1 VYNWWNRFVRILIL
15 LIDSHA
21 AGDHPSI
28 DAQFLDRYDTFYLTR
43 APGVQIPGGRPVFPE
58 VPRIV
63 PEDVLSQHGLSQG
76 ERQVLDAKSGLV
88 VVAWGR
94 T

>member
-1 VYNWWNRFVRILIL
+1 MTVLGAPN
-15 LIDSHA
+15 
-21 AGDHPSI
+21 GSI
-28 DAQFLDRYDTFYLTR
+28 GVIGGTEVFALSLDRYDTFYLTR

-58 VPRIV
+58 VPGIT
-63 PEDVLSQHGLSQG
+63 PEDVLSRHALSQE

-88 VVAWGR
+88 VVAWCR

>member
-28 DAQFLDRYDTFYLTR
+28 DALQARHVIADRRFGVVTVLGVTEGNLNGYLHR
-43 APGVQIPGGRPVFPE
+43 GVPI
-58 VPRIV
+58 
-63 PEDVLSQHGLSQG
+63 
-76 ERQVLDAKSGLV
+76 
-88 VVAWGR
+88 R
-94 T
+94 TL